1 MTCNKSINQVWTTGW
16 AWQATAIVID
26 IWHTVND
33 LTTACIINHCHYVI
47 CSAITSSLHHVPT
60 VPLLFLQTFWFLLTN
75 FIKFFSLQQSEM
87 ISAHTWNKIYHNCTA
102 TLPCRSWASKVSRKF
117 APFYSFLPRDTMCK
131 CGLCCGSV
139 SICLSVTFVHS
150 SHMVEDIVKL
160 LCRCSSPIILIFR
173 PQRRYPISKGTP
185 STGFKIQWGGKILQ
199 FSTEIAVHLGNGTR

>member
-33 LTTACIINHCHYVI
+33 LTTACIIIAIVWFAQQLLVVYTMFQLCHFYFCKI
-47 CSAITSSLHHVPT
+47 
-60 VPLLFLQTFWFLLTN
+60 FRFLLTN

-131 CGLCCGSV
+131 RGLCCGSV
-139 SICLSVTFVHS
+139 YICLSVTFVHS

-160 LCRCSSPIILIFR
+160 LCRCSSPIILIFW